1 MRFNVPSRTLY
12 NYASAVSKV
21 INPKNALSILDN
33 FLFTLEEGHLW
44 VMGSDVENALAA
56 RLEVFDAEG
65 TGKFCLNANKLVD
78 LLKVLPDQPITFE
91 INDDTLEVK
100 ISYHGADF
108 TMVAIDGNQF
118 PEYRKEADDSQEPA
132 TFEYPSAQ
140 IVKGIENTSFAVG
153 TDDYHPQMMGIL
165 LDIAP
170 DSITYVATDTR
181 KMVRYSN
188 FTSFTGVTAKC
199 ILPIKPANILKNI
212 LSKDDKAKVTVT
224 LTPKSATFET
234 ENYVFNCRFIKGVY
248 PDYNRVIPKQN
259 PYQLRVDRN
268 RFLNCVRR
276 VGVFVDPGYGME
288 KFRITTDHID
298 VKSSDSSLQREGFE
312 TIECE
317 YTGPDIIMGFSAP
330 YLVEICNVL
339 TTQDILV
346 HLSDPSRPGVF
357 CPTENEEATDM
368 LVLLMPMNVTDF

>member
-21 INPKNALSILDN
+21 INPKNALSILDS
-33 FLFTLEEGHLW
+33 FLFSLEDDRLW
-44 VMGSDVENALAA
+44 IMGSDVENALAA
-56 RLEVFDAEG
+56 CVEVFDTEG
-65 TGKFCLNANKLVD
+65 SGKFCLNATKLVD

-91 INDDTLEVK
+91 IDDNTLEVK
-100 ISYHGADF
+100 ISYRGADF
-108 TMVAIDGNQF
+108 TMVAIDGSQF
-118 PEYRKEADDSQEPA
+118 PEYRKEEDEGQEPMV
-132 TFEYPSAQ
+132 FEYPSAQ
-140 IVKGIENTSFAVG
+140 IVKGIDNTSFAVG

-165 LDIAP
+165 FDIAP

-188 FTSFTGVTAKC
+188 FTAPTGVQAKC
-199 ILPIKPANILKNI
+199 IMPIKPANILKNI
-212 LSKDDKAKVTVT
+212 LSKDEKAKVRVT
-224 LTPKSATFET
+224 LTSKSATFQT
-234 ENYVFNCRFIKGVY
+234 ENYVFNCRFIKGTY

-288 KFRITTDHID
+288 KFRITNDHMD
-298 VKSSDSSLQREGFE
+298 VKSSDTSLQREGFE

-317 YTGPDIIMGFSAP
+317 YTGPDIVMGFSAP

-339 TTQDILV
+339 STQDIIV

-357 CPTENEEATDM
+357 CPTENEAATDM
-368 LVLLMPMNVTDF
+368 LVLLMPMNVSEF